1 MKITVV
7 TQKKDG
13 KRCCCCQETY
23 MNMVSFSYEYS
34 CELKDTTNKTY
45 YRIEIKTTN
54 IMEV

>member
-23 MNMVSFSYEYS
+23 MNMVSFSYE
-34 CELKDTTNKTY
+34 
-45 YRIEIKTTN
+45 
-54 IMEV
+54 